1 MDSQEKLE
9 RGFKAA
15 TLLNNEF
22 FQECFTTL
30 EARYIEAW
38 RASSTVDAREDAHKY
53 LRLIEWLKYD
63 LQSIATS
70 GDIEAKRAEALQEGR
85 ERMKLSEFNRS

>member
-15 TLLNNEF
+15 TLLNSEF
-22 FQECFTTL
+22 FQECFDRL

-38 RASSTVDAREDAHKY
+38 RASLTVEAREDAHKY
-53 LRLIEWLKYD
+53 VRLIEWLKAD
-63 LQSIATS
+63 LQSIATT
-70 GDIEAKRAEALQEGR
+70 GEIEAQRVKALQEGW
-85 ERMKLSEFNRS
+85 ERAKLSEWTR

>member
-22 FQECFTTL
+22 FQECFDRL

-38 RASSTVDAREDAHKY
+38 RASSTVEAREDAHKY
-53 LRLIEWLKYD
+53 LRLIEWLKDD
-63 LQSIATS
+63 LQSMANT
-70 GDIEAKRAEALQEGR
+70 GNLEAARIKALEEGR
-85 ERMKLSEFNRS
+85 ERAKLSEWTR

>member
-22 FQECFTTL
+22 FQECFDRL

-38 RASSTVDAREDAHKY
+38 RASSTVEAREDAHKY
-53 LRLIEWLKYD
+53 VRLIEWLKAD
-63 LQSIATS
+63 LQSIANT
-70 GDIEAKRAEALQEGR
+70 GEIEAQRQKALQEGR
-85 ERMKLSEFNRS
+85 ERQKLSEWTR

>member
-22 FQECFTTL
+22 FQECFDRL
-30 EARYIEAW
+30 EQRYIEAW
-38 RASSTVDAREDAHKY
+38 RASSTVEAREDAHKY
-53 LRLIEWLKYD
+53 LRLIEWLKHD
-63 LQSIATS
+63 LQSMATT
-70 GDIEAKRAEALQEGR
+70 GEIEAQRVKALQDGW
-85 ERMKLSEFNRS
+85 ERAKLSEFNR

>member
-15 TLLNNEF
+15 TLLNSEF
-22 FQECFTTL
+22 FQECFDRL

-38 RASSTVDAREDAHKY
+38 RASSTVEAREDAHKFI
-53 LRLIEWLKYD
+53 RLIEWLKHD
-63 LQSIATS
+63 LQSMATT
-70 GDIEAKRAEALQEGR
+70 GELEAQRVKALQEGW
-85 ERMKLSEFNRS
+85 ERSKLKDFAR